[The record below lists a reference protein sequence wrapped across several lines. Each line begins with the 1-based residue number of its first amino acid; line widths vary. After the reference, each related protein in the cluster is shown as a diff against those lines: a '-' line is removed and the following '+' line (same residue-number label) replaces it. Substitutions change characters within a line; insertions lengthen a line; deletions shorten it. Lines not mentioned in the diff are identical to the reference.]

1 MQDAKEKERG
11 EEEAVSLGGTVT
23 TQSTTVSIRNL
34 LLVSKGIMVPLFFEL
49 YSLITSQGV
58 G

>member
-1 MQDAKEKERG
+1 MQEAKEKEKG

-34 LLVSKGIMVPLFFEL
+34 LSCQRDHGTAFFFEL
-49 YSLITSQGV
+49 YSQITNQGV